1 MLTTQQA
8 EGLLLKGAIQKY
20 IEERTPTTHMRG
32 FFTRQTYDTTAIP
45 LEIMRDNDY
54 AAVDVLRG
62 TNGNLNEASKWSAKE
77 IVPPFYH
84 EKFNIND
91 LRFYER
97 AMGMAASTA
106 TSSNRA
112 ALAGEVAATLVKMNN
127 KIVRAEEIQCVQAL
141 ETGVVVLQNGDS
153 IDYRR
158 KAGSLVDNSASPW
171 TNPSTDV
178 ESQLQA
184 AGQFINQYGANT
196 TGVMDI
202 TMSGSAWIALQ
213 RTFFFKDK
221 ANYNKVTLLAIGNPQ
236 NRNGATYH
244 GQITAGSF
252 IFNIWTYDGTYLN
265 SLGVR
270 TRLTDELKA
279 IITPAQGAMFE
290 LAYGAVDQIV
300 KSDGASSLSG
310 MQVTKA
316 AADYY
321 VWDNI
326 DRNNLVHTMHMTSA
340 PIARLIT
347 VDQVYTMK
355 VATSWTEISEG

>member
-20 IEERTPTTHMRG
+20 VENRVPTTHMRG
-32 FFTRQTYDTTAIP
+32 FFTRQTYDTTSIP
-45 LEIMRDNDY
+45 LEVMRDNDY
-54 AAVDVLRG
+54 AAVDVHRG
-62 TNGNLNEASKWSAKE
+62 TIGNLNESGVWSAKE

-84 EKFNIND
+84 EKFNINS

-97 AMGMAASTA
+97 AMGLAASTA
-106 TSSNRA
+106 TSTNRA
-112 ALAGEVAATLVKMNN
+112 NLANEVAMTLVKLNN
-127 KIVRAEEIQCVQAL
+127 KIIRAEEIQCVQAL
-141 ETGVVVLQNGDS
+141 ETGVVTLVSGDS

-171 TNPSTDV
+171 TTTTTDI

-184 AGQFINQYGANT
+184 AGTFINQYGANT
-196 TGVMDI
+196 TGVMDL

-213 RTFFFKDK
+213 KSSFFKDK

-265 SLGVR
+265 SSGVR
-270 TRLTDELKA
+270 TRLTDELKV
-279 IITPAQGAMFE
+279 IVTPSQGAIFE

-310 MQVTKA
+310 MQISKA

-326 DRNNLVHTMHMTSA
+326 DKNNLVHTMHMTSA

-355 VATSWTEISEG
+355 VATSWTTPSEG